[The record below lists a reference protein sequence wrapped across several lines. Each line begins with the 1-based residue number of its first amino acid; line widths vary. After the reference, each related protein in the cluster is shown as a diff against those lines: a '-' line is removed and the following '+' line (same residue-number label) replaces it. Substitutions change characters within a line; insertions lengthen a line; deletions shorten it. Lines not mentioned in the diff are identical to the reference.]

1 MDQNS
6 DANVLKRIETPLRV
20 TLAGLWAER
29 IIRAFWPLWTVAIAS
44 LAAASFSLQDLLP
57 LEAAWFLMV
66 MAALG
71 LIWAAV
77 HGVMSFRRPTR
88 VEALVRLDARL
99 PGQPIAALRDTQAI
113 GIKDEASR
121 AVWEAHRTRMAAR
134 ANTARA
140 VEPDL
145 QLATRDPYALRYAAL
160 TAFVMALLFGSVWE
174 IRNGITPG
182 GQAQAAAGPTWEG
195 WAQPPAYTGKPT
207 LYLNDQTA
215 DVLTLPMG
223 TKLQLRLYG
232 EPGALIV
239 AETVSARTEVPPASQ
254 TAQEFIVAASGDLA
268 IEGTGGRAWRV
279 IATPDTAPKISPE
292 ATIGR
297 DANGRFKQKFTA
309 KDDYGV
315 TKGQVSITLDLAAVD
330 RKYGLTIDPEAMA
343 PLVLDLP
350 LSGKGKSDR
359 RDIKTTLVDDLSE
372 SLFSNMPVTMT
383 YSVTDAAGQTGT
395 AEPVHL
401 VLPGKRF
408 FDPLADALMEL
419 RRDLLWSRVNGAR
432 SAQIL
437 KAVSYQPEG
446 FVPEKA
452 RPLLSAVIKRLDA
465 ESDNLSPKTRDIVVK
480 ALWEISL
487 MIEDGKL
494 NDAKER
500 MMRAE
505 DRLAEAIR
513 KGASPEEIQKLMD
526 ELRDAVDE
534 YMAEEAKKNPAD
546 PNDETSPQQK
556 GPMIT
561 QDQIDQMMEKIQRL
575 MEEGKTAEAAE
586 LMKQLQEMLNNMKVQ
601 QGNGQGKGG
610 PGKQAMKDLGDKLRE
625 QQKLS
630 DDSFRDLQDGQENPG
645 EDGKTLSER
654 QKDLRERLKELKDGG
669 KLPGK
674 DGEKGQA
681 GKQALDE
688 AGRAMKEAEE
698 ALKNGD
704 LPGALD
710 KQGEALDQMR
720 EGLRDFGEALAEE
733 DRNKGGATE
742 GQKEAIDD
750 PNGTGPRDP
759 LGRDNAMR
767 LGSDG
772 NLADDKDVY
781 RRAQELLDEI
791 RKRAGEQQRSEGER
805 GYLKRLLD
813 LF

>member
-1 MDQNS
+1 MPQNS
-6 DANVLKRIETPLRV
+6 DAQVLKRIETPLRV

-44 LAAASFSLQDLLP
+44 LAAAAFRLQDLLP
-57 LEAAWFLMV
+57 LELAWFLMV
-66 MAALG
+66 AAALG
-71 LIWAAV
+71 LIWAVV
-77 HGVMSFRRPTR
+77 HGVMAFRKPTR
-88 VEALVRLDARL
+88 LDALLRLDARL

-113 GIKDEASR
+113 GITDESSK
-121 AVWEAHRTRMAAR
+121 AVWAAHRARMAAR
-134 ANTARA
+134 ASTARA

-174 IRNGITPG
+174 IKNGLTPAG
-182 GQAQAAAGPTWEG
+182 TAQAAAGPTWEG

-207 LYLNDQTA
+207 LYLNDQSA
-215 DVLTLPMG
+215 DALTLPVG

-239 AETVSARTEVPPASQ
+239 AETVSGRTEVPPASEV
-254 TAQEFIVAASGDLA
+254 AQEFIVTTSGKLSIDGA
-268 IEGTGGRAWRV
+268 GGREWRV
-279 IATPDTAPKISPE
+279 IATPDTAPTVVPE
-292 ATIGR
+292 TTIGR

-330 RKYGLTIDPEAMA
+330 RKFGLMIDPEAME

-359 RDIKTTLVDDLSE
+359 RDIKTILVDDLSE
-372 SLFSNMPVTMT
+372 SLLSNMPVTMA
-383 YSVTDAAGQTGT
+383 YVVTDAAGQTGT
-395 AEPVHL
+395 AKPVQV

-408 FDPLADALMEL
+408 FDPLADALIEV

-437 KAVSYQPEG
+437 KAVSHQPEG

-452 RPLLSAVIKRLDA
+452 IPLLGAVIKRLDA
-465 ESDNLSPKTRDIVVK
+465 EADNLSPKTRDIVVQ

-505 DRLAEAIR
+505 ERLAEAIR

-526 ELRDAVDE
+526 ELRDAIDD

-546 PNDETSPQQK
+546 PNDETSPQQE
-556 GPMIT
+556 GPTIT
-561 QDQIDQMMEKIQRL
+561 QDQIDQMLEKLQKLI
-575 MEEGKTAEAAE
+575 EEGKTAEAAE
-586 LMKQLQEMLNNMKVQ
+586 LMKQIQEMLNNMKVQ
-601 QGNGQGKGG
+601 QGDGKGKGG

-630 DDSFRDLQDGQENPG
+630 DDSFKDLQDGQENPG

-654 QKDLRERLKELKDGG
+654 QKDLRERLKELKEGG

-681 GKQALDE
+681 GKQALDD
-688 AGRAMKEAEE
+688 AGRAMKEAED
-698 ALKNGD
+698 ALKDGD

-710 KQGEALDQMR
+710 KQGEALENMR

-733 DRNKGGATE
+733 DRKKAGSSDR
-742 GQKEAIDD
+742 QQEAIDD

-791 RKRAGEQQRSEGER
+791 RKRAGDQQRSEGER